1 MRKQKMIAAVL
12 VILVLQCVWAAAA
25 VSAKTETLKNS
36 ILEYIAETTPT
47 PDVST
52 IGGEWAVLCLAR
64 GGYYT
69 ADAPYFGA
77 YTARVAETVR
87 QIARPDGALHRAK
100 STENSRLILALTA
113 IGADVQTVGGVNL
126 LQPYANTD
134 WIGKQ
139 GSNGFA
145 FALLALDSKPY
156 DDTFSTVRTTCVENL
171 LARQTADGGWTLSG
185 DKAETDLTAMV
196 LQSLYPYR
204 EDAAVAAA
212 AARGFAALS
221 ALQKTDGTFSGSC
234 ESAAQVVTACCTWKI
249 DPDTDARF
257 VKTGGS
263 AWDGLC
269 AFYLPQSGG
278 FAHSKGDTE
287 PDAMATEQGGYAVV
301 AYDRFLNGQTALYD
315 MSDVTVQPAA
325 PTTVPTVPT
334 TQQTA
339 TQTTAETEP
348 SAATTTE
355 TTSANAATEVPET
368 ADRTTHPR
376 TTVPETTKAQPMEP
390 TAATVTQ
397 SASTAATPHTGEQSS
412 VPAALAVLVLAVG
425 VFGWELR
432 RKRAKTI

>member
-12 VILVLQCVWAAAA
+12 VILMLQCVWAAAA
-25 VSAKTETLKNS
+25 VSVKTETLKNS

-171 LARQTADGGWTLSG
+171 LTRQTADGGWTLSG

-234 ESAAQVVTACCTWKI
+234 ESAAQVVTACCTWNI

-287 PDAMATEQGGYAVV
+287 
-301 AYDRFLNGQTALYD
+301 YD
-315 MSDVTVQPAA
+315 MSDVAVQPAA

-334 TQQTA
+334 TQQA
-339 TQTTAETEP
+339 TETITETEP
-348 SAATTTE
+348 SGTSANE
-355 TTSANAATEVPET
+355 TTSETAATEAAEAST
-368 ADRTTHPR
+368 RADHPR
-376 TTVPETTKAQPMEP
+376 GTMPETTTAQPMEP

-412 VPAALAVLVLAVG
+412 VPAALAVLVLACG
-425 VFGWELR
+425 VCGWELR
-432 RKRAKTI
+432 RKRAKPI